1 MRLGVSF
8 RRAICPGIL
17 LRAIQIRRLLSVL
30 GLIVVG
36 HIVGMLLLILP
47 FIIRHLVVTLSIV
60 AMRSRSS
67 DSNSSRRSFRCSST
81 ATSIRVRDFASGQ
94 AWNSISLDDILGW

>member
-1 MRLGVSF
+1 MRLGISF
-8 RRAICPGIL
+8 RRAICPVIL

-47 FIIRHLVVTLSIV
+47 FIIRHLVVTLFIV

-67 DSNSSRRSFRCSST
+67 DS
-81 ATSIRVRDFASGQ
+81 DAS
-94 AWNSISLDDILGW
+94 